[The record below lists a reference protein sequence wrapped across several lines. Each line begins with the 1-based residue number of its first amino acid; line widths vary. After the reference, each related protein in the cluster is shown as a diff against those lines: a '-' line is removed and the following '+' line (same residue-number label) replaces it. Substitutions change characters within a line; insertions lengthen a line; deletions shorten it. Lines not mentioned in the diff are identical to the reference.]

1 LAKLHAALGILS
13 AKGARYEDAR
23 QEFQAAQKLAKQLM
37 AARPE
42 DREIL
47 YVLEVTAKLVAAI
60 ENCHNTCPQA
70 VQYPT
75 PFVLN

>member
-1 LAKLHAALGILS
+1 M
-13 AKGARYEDAR
+13 
-23 QEFQAAQKLAKQLM
+23 AQKLAKQLM

-47 YVLEVTAKLVAAI
+47 YVSGVTAKLVAAI